1 MSSRES
7 RVHRMLP
14 AVLHGRD
21 WNPLVCER
29 LHILSLG
36 RTSHMGKDS
45 QFQIARGQP
54 WNYTPDA
61 FKN

>member
-1 MSSRES
+1 
-7 RVHRMLP
+7 MLP

-21 WNPLVCER
+21 RNPLVCER

-45 QFQIARGQP
+45 QFQLARGQP
-54 WNYTPDA
+54 WNYAPDA